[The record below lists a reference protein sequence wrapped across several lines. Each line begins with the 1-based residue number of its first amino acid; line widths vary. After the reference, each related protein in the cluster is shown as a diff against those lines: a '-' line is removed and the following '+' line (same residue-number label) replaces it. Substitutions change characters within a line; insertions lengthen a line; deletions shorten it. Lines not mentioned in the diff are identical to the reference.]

1 MAYTDAQGNPI
12 PDEQV
17 AQALA
22 QGVDVRA
29 VEGTTAWVVD
39 PQTGGRREI
48 AAEQLPDFLEWGF
61 APQSQAEAQQQS
73 ALEAAQDEP
82 FQAFAEGAVRGG
94 TLGLSDVAARQFAP
108 GYADEM
114 ALRQQAN
121 PAAALT
127 GGVAGAIVPGVL
139 SGGAGLAGT
148 AARLTPAGALARSA
162 AAVGRGAESAVLRGA
177 ARLSEQALV
186 RRGIA
191 PGLARA
197 AAMAAEGATEGA
209 VASVGMTLSEA
220 SLGDQELTAEQ
231 LLQAG
236 GMGAMLGGGIG
247 AGLAG
252 TGALVRRARGRGA
265 AQEATEGAVQA
276 APRGLGGR
284 VGQWLRSKAGRVAD
298 EAAGPGGVE
307 ARLRKIKEE
316 ARKQATNVAE
326 GLDNAPNTAAGIGG
340 VIPKRAIKWASKWS
354 GIPEEDLMRVAGS
367 RQIRSD
373 ALHRDELVQQAADRT
388 RRGVEQM
395 TSADHLMRS
404 VAAGGYKRENIAHA
418 VQASPLVRD
427 RAMQMLSDFESRVNG
442 IQRLTKTQRRDM
454 ANKLQHHMSK
464 LQESKDGADLFIW
477 ADEFKRDLGRS
488 VKSYA
493 ASARRGSKVQDIEGA
508 QDLMRALD
516 DHRES
521 LRQWLES
528 TDDWGQAAVI
538 QREQNAAMRKML
550 DNSRD
555 FRRIFTER
563 SGEGIDEA
571 VDPEAWMFEKFRGN
585 GKGIKDFFNRALVD
599 ADADLVREQVNRH
612 LAGRKELFE
621 TVLRHGLVPKNQVS
635 VVQKAL
641 DRTNELVQDIN
652 TMSKRLADADLLH
665 SMIAKESSMAGGAML
680 AGIAAGG
687 FSAGPV
693 GVAAGAAAGAIA
705 APGQTLMRIAKLE
718 ALWGHGQVA
727 RGNLAGKVDNIFAK
741 WGAKSGL
748 SPAAAGGAVAGGVAA
763 GGIAGGASSEGV
775 TPRVARKVTGKA
787 AREVAESTVRATAP
801 ELVDTRPDRRRGG
814 AAAAAAAGAVFG
826 DGRKE
831 RRDSYDRIADRVE
844 EYHRDPTAL
853 LEVIEE
859 QTRELRDVAPG
870 VAGVLAGKQAQALAF
885 LASKM
890 PPKLASPT
898 PLQPHLEPQ
907 QFVSDADVDRM
918 ELYVRAVVDPTVAL
932 DDLAD
937 GNLRP
942 ETVEAVKA
950 VWPAQYRQIQELFT
964 EQLATTTQELP
975 YRAMLQLGMLLDV
988 EAHPTMTPQFREAMQ
1003 QLQPAPPPE
1012 QAPPPQGPAPN
1023 YARGATTLTQQT
1035 TDILGG

>member
-29 VEGTTAWVVD
+29 VEGTSTWVVD

-108 GYADEM
+108 EYADAM

-148 AARLTPAGALARSA
+148 AARLTPAGALARGA

-265 AQEATEGAVQA
+265 AQEAAEGAAQA

-284 VGQWLRSKAGRVAD
+284 VGQWLRGKAGRVAD
-298 EAAGPGGVE
+298 DAAGPGGVE
-307 ARLRKIKEE
+307 ARLKKIKEE
-316 ARKQATNVAE
+316 ARKQAKNVAE
-326 GLDNAPNTAAGIGG
+326 GLDEAPQTAAGLGG

-354 GIPEEDLMRVAGS
+354 GIPEEDLTRVAGS

-493 ASARRGSKVQDIEGA
+493 QSARRGSKVQDIEGA

-528 TDDWGQAAVI
+528 TDDWGQASVI

-550 DNSRD
+550 DNSQD

-652 TMSKRLADADLLH
+652 TMSKRLEDADLLH

-693 GVAAGAAAGAIA
+693 GVAAGAAAGTIA

-727 RGNLAGKVDNIFAK
+727 RGNLAGKVESLFAR
-741 WGAKSGL
+741 WGSKASSSSAGAGPQLPSARKT
-748 SPAAAGGAVAGGVAA
+748 AAAAV
-763 GGIAGGASSEGV
+763 
-775 TPRVARKVTGKA
+775 
-787 AREVAESTVRATAP
+787 TA
-801 ELVDTRPDRRRGG
+801 G
-814 AAAAAAAGAVFG
+814 AAAAYVFG
-826 DGRKE
+826 NGRKE

-870 VAGVLAGKQAQALAF
+870 VAGMLAGKQAQALSF

-907 QFVSDADVDRM
+907 QFISDADVDRM

-937 GNLRP
+937 GTLRP

-988 EAHPTMTPQFREAMQ
+988 DAHPTMTPQFREAMQ

-1023 YARGATTLTQQT
+1023 YARGSTTLTQQT